1 MRRARRRAMATH
13 VIDTNVVLR
22 FLLADHEQHFE
33 RAAKLMSEVQ
43 AGKRKAYLPESVLAE
58 CIFILTK
65 FYKVPRE
72 EAAARLGELLDA
84 KGFTGS
90 HLPILKQ
97 ALAIYAAE
105 KIDFVDATVLAIA
118 RHNGWH
124 LETFDKALAKLK
136 G

>member
-1 MRRARRRAMATH
+1 MAIH
-13 VIDTNVVLR
+13 VLDTNVVLR
-22 FLLADHEQHFE
+22 FLLADHEQQFE
-33 RAAKLMSEVQ
+33 RAAKLMTEVQ
-43 AGKRKAYLPESVLAE
+43 AGKRKTYLAESVLAE

-72 EAAARLGELLDA
+72 EAATRLGELLDY

-90 HLPILKQ
+90 HLTTLKE
-97 ALAIYAAE
+97 ALAIYAAH
-105 KIDFVDATVLAIA
+105 KIDFVDAVVLTIA
-118 RHNGWH
+118 RRNGWQ